1 MQQYE
6 EFKKATEGTFE
17 EIKKKITSL
26 NVNIDDFF
34 KDQEKTNDKFEDKLF
49 DLFESN
55 QDMTKKFFQ
64 NKKELKQKD
73 L

>member
-1 MQQYE
+1 M
-6 EFKKATEGTFE
+6 
-17 EIKKKITSL
+17 
-26 NVNIDDFF
+26 NIDDFF
-34 KDQEKTNDKFEDKLF
+34 KDQEKTNDKFEDKIF